1 MNPTSINANMQ
12 YNDLL
17 SLRATCRAIFPLSEF
32 FNALEISIDIIAVDT
47 KSRPYAACA
56 INELKFSATN
66 IVRYGSNDKI
76 NNDIAVN
83 QITSRVTLFTMLNKL
98 LL

>member
-1 MNPTSINANMQ
+1 MQ

-17 SLRATCRAIFPLSEF
+17 SLKATCKAIFPLSDLLRASAM
-32 FNALEISIDIIAVDT
+32 NIDIIAVVT

-56 INELKFSATN
+56 INELKFYATN
-66 IVRYGSNDKI
+66 IVKYGSNYKTNKD
-76 NNDIAVN
+76 NAVN
-83 QITSRVTLFTMLNKL
+83 QMTSRLTLFTMLNRL